1 VRDSGV
7 GFGEG
12 RSPDP
17 LSPRPWLRS
26 PYPLLAL
33 GLAAAA
39 FIAVL
44 LLARPEWAALAFAAL
59 TLAVVAFL
67 GWRWAGVRAAL
78 LQRVAELST
87 IEAAGR
93 AIAEAELDVDEIARL
108 MYESVQQVADASIF
122 HLGLF
127 DGDAYTLRLWIH
139 DGELVPPQ
147 TFQMSPGV
155 GLVNW
160 LRETRQPLLVRDFAR
175 DMDSLP
181 ARPAYVSDDPP
192 RSALFVPLV
201 AGEQVIGTMS
211 AQSFRPGAY
220 GEGERRVLSAMA
232 NQAALALQ
240 KAWIYEQERRRAR
253 QLATIGEVTR
263 QVTATLE
270 LNQLFERV
278 VRLIRSNFGYYH
290 VAIFAA
296 DPARQVITFEAGAS
310 AGDRVVN
317 MDVGWGQGLIG
328 WVAAH
333 GEPVL
338 VNDVS
343 ADARYRAIDALEE
356 TRSELAVPLLLE
368 KELVGVLDVQSDG
381 PAAFGPDD
389 LFILETLGLQVAIA
403 IQVARLYAAEQ
414 QQAWLATALLQ
425 VADAM
430 SQVGE
435 MDAVLTT
442 IVRLTPLLAG
452 VDRCAIL
459 LWEPAVESFRPA
471 QTHGLSQ
478 EQRELFEAMAFP
490 RGSVPALDLV
500 SLDRNPLLVRVE
512 EQRTLLPHSLA
523 GPLNICEVL
532 LLPLLAQGDLL
543 GIMMVDYAGR
553 PHHFDERILNMLGG
567 IANQAAMVLQTARL
581 VQAQQE
587 EAYVSMALLQVAEAV
602 HQSTDLDDTLATI
615 VRITPILLGVE
626 ASAILLWQEEAAA
639 HLPSQQHGLKG
650 PPLEAFRA
658 LRLGRDDPV
667 VAPLLRG
674 AAMVSLQEAGPSSP
688 LTAAMGRD
696 AVLALPLATKGKL
709 VGIMAV
715 DYTGAVAHFTE
726 RWLSIL
732 TGIAGQAALAVE
744 NHRLLQESAEQERIR
759 QELEVAR
766 RIQASFLPDCCPQVP
781 GWELA
786 AVWRSARQVGGD
798 FYDFIPLPA
807 NGPGG
812 AAGAAVGS
820 RRLGLVVA
828 DVADK
833 GVPAALFM
841 ALSRT
846 LMRTV
851 AIDGRPPALA
861 LSRANDLIVADAR
874 TDLFVTLFYAV
885 LDAGSGEVVYA
896 MAGHVPALLVRMGS
910 GQVQELRAPGMA
922 MGILPDV
929 HFEERRVHLNPGDV
943 LVCYTDG
950 VTDAMD
956 GEHRT
961 FGRERLAGVV
971 QAHRHRPAADLALA
985 IEEAV
990 DAFAHG
996 AAQFDDLTLL
1006 IAKCEA
1012 GEPEG

>member
-1 VRDSGV
+1 VRDNGA

-12 RSPDP
+12 RFPDFP
-17 LSPRPWLRS
+17 SPRPWQRF
-26 PYPLLAL
+26 PYLLAL
-33 GLAAAA
+33 GLAAAG
-39 FIAVL
+39 L
-44 LLARPEWAALAFAAL
+44 LIVALFWARPEWAAVALAAL
-59 TLAVVAFL
+59 GLAVVAFL
-67 GWRWAGVRAAL
+67 AWRWARLRAVL
-78 LQRVAELST
+78 LRRVAELSA

-93 AIAEAELDVDEIARL
+93 TIAEAELDVDAIARL
-108 MYESVQQVADASIF
+108 MYESVRQVADATIF

-127 DGDAYTLRLWIH
+127 DGDSYTLRLWMH
-139 DGELVPPQ
+139 GGQEVAPQ

-160 LRETRQPLLVRDFAR
+160 LRQSRRPLLVRDFAR
-175 DMDSLP
+175 EMDSLP

-192 RSALFVPLV
+192 RSGLYVPLI
-201 AGEQVIGTMS
+201 AGEQVVGTMS
-211 AQSFRPGAY
+211 VQSFRPGAY
-220 GEGERRVLSAMA
+220 GEGELRVLSAMA

-240 KAWIYEQERRRAR
+240 KAWVYEQERKRAR
-253 QLATIGEVTR
+253 QLATIGEVSR

-270 LNQLFERV
+270 LNELFERV
-278 VRLIRSNFGYYH
+278 VRLIRTDFGYYY
-290 VAIFAA
+290 VAIFAV
-296 DPARQVITFEAGAS
+296 DLPRQAITFEAGAK
-310 AGDRVVN
+310 AGDRALSV
-317 MDVGWGQGLIG
+317 DVAWGQGLVG

-343 ADARYRAIDALEE
+343 ADHRYRAIDALEE
-356 TRSELAVPLLLE
+356 TRSELAVPLLLDQ
-368 KELVGVLDVQSDG
+368 ELVGVLDVQSDR

-389 LFILETLGLQVAIA
+389 LFILQTLGMQVAIA
-403 IQVARLYAAEQ
+403 IQEARLYAAEQ

-459 LWEPAVESFRPA
+459 LWQPTAESFRSA
-471 QTHGLSQ
+471 QVHGLSP
-478 EQRELFEAMAFP
+478 EQREFFETIVFP

-512 EQRTLLPHSLA
+512 EQPGLLPRSLTEA
-523 GPLNICEVL
+523 LNICEVL
-532 LLPLLAQGDLL
+532 LLPLLAQGELL

-553 PHHFDERILNMLGG
+553 PHHFDERSQSMLAG
-567 IANQAAMVLQTARL
+567 IASQAAMVLHTAHL

-626 ASAILLWQEEAAA
+626 ASAILLWQEEVAAF
-639 HLPSQQHGLKG
+639 LPSQQHGLKAAA
-650 PPLEAFRA
+650 LEAFQA
-658 LRLGRDDPV
+658 LRLDRDDPV
-667 VAPLLRG
+667 IAPLIQG
-674 AAMVSLQEAGPSSP
+674 EAMVSVQGDAPSSP
-688 LTAAMGRD
+688 LTAALGRESI
-696 AVLALPLATKGKL
+696 LALPLSTKGEL
-709 VGIMAV
+709 VGILVVHYA
-715 DYTGAVAHFTE
+715 GATAYFTE

-732 TGIAGQAALAVE
+732 SGIAGQAALAVE
-744 NHRLLQESAEQERIR
+744 NHQLLRESAERERIR

-766 RIQASFLPDCCPQVP
+766 RIQASFLPDCCPPIP
-781 GWELA
+781 GWDLA

-798 FYDFIPLPA
+798 FYDFIPLPP
-807 NGPGG
+807 NGSGEKEG
-812 AAGAAVGS
+812 AQ
-820 RRLGLVVA
+820 RLGLVVA

-846 LMRTV
+846 LVRTV
-851 AIDGRPPALA
+851 AIDGRPPSLA

-885 LDAGSGEVVYA
+885 LDAGSGEVA
-896 MAGHVPALLVRMGS
+896 FATAGHVPALLVRVSS
-910 GQVQELRAPGMA
+910 GEVEELRLPGMA
-922 MGILPDV
+922 MGVLPGI
-929 HFEERRVHLNPGDV
+929 HYEERRVRLEPGDF

-956 GEHRT
+956 GRHET
-961 FGRERLAGVV
+961 FGRERLAAVV
-971 QAHRHRPAADLALA
+971 AAHRHSSAADVARV
-985 IEEAV
+985 IEAAV
-990 DAFAHG
+990 DAFAG
-996 AAQFDDLTLL
+996 SAAQYDDLTLL
-1006 IAKCEA
+1006 VAKREA
-1012 GEPEG
+1012 GYQER

>member
-1 VRDSGV
+1 MRDNGV
-7 GFGEG
+7 SPGEG
-12 RSPDP
+12 RSPDSP
-17 LSPRPWLRS
+17 SPRPWLQS
-26 PYPLLAL
+26 SYPVAL
-33 GLAAAA
+33 GLAAAVL
-39 FIAVL
+39 IVVIL
-44 LLARPEWAALAFAAL
+44 LLARPEWAAPG
-59 TLAVVAFL
+59 LAVLAVATVGFL
-67 GWRWAGVRAAL
+67 AWRWAGVRASL

-93 AIAEAELDVDEIARL
+93 TIAEAELDVDEIARL
-108 MYESVQQVADASIF
+108 MYEGAQRVADATIF

-127 DGDAYTLRLWIH
+127 DGDTYTLRLWMH
-139 DGELVPPQ
+139 DGEPVAPQ

-160 LRETRQPLLVRDFAR
+160 LRETRRPLLVRDFAR
-175 DMDSLP
+175 DMESLP

-192 RSALFVPLV
+192 RSALYVPLV

-211 AQSFRPGAY
+211 VQSFRPGAY
-220 GEGERRVLSAMA
+220 GEGELRVLSAMA

-240 KAWIYEQERRRAR
+240 KARVYEQERKRAR
-253 QLATIGEVTR
+253 QLATIGEVSR

-270 LNQLFERV
+270 LNELFERV
-278 VRLIRSNFGYYH
+278 VRLIRSGFGYYH

-296 DPARQVITFEAGAS
+296 DPAREVITFQAGAG
-310 AGDRVVN
+310 AGDHAVRV
-317 MDVGWGQGLIG
+317 DVAWGQGLVG

-333 GEPVL
+333 GEPVM

-343 ADARYRAIDALEE
+343 ADTRYRAIDALEE

-368 KELVGVLDVQSDG
+368 DELVGVLDVQSDQ

-389 LFILETLGLQVAIA
+389 LFILETLGVQVAIA
-403 IQVARLYAAEQ
+403 IQEARLYAAEQ

-430 SQVGE
+430 GHVDE

-459 LWEPAVESFRPA
+459 LWEPAAESFRPV
-471 QTHGLSQ
+471 QTHGLSP
-478 EQRELFEAMAFP
+478 EQRELFESMAFP

-500 SLDRNPLLVRVE
+500 SLDRNPLLVRAD
-512 EQRTLLPHSLA
+512 EQQALLPLPEA
-523 GPLNICEVL
+523 LNVCEVL
-532 LLPLLAQGDLL
+532 LLPLSAQGELL
-543 GIMMVDYAGR
+543 GVMMVDYAGR
-553 PHHFDERILNMLGG
+553 PHHFDERSINMLGG

-602 HQSTDLDDTLATI
+602 HQSADLDNTLATI
-615 VRITPILLGVE
+615 VRLTPILLGVE
-626 ASAILLWQEEAAA
+626 ASAILLWEEDAAA
-639 HLPSQQHGLKG
+639 YLPSQQHGLRG
-650 PPLEAFRA
+650 EAHEAFQA

-667 VAPLLRG
+667 VVALRAG
-674 AAMVSLQEAGPSSP
+674 EAVVSLQEFASSSP
-688 LTAAMGRD
+688 LAAAFGCE
-696 AVLALPLATKGKL
+696 AVLALPLKTKGEL
-709 VGIMAV
+709 LGLMAV
-715 DYTGAVAHFTE
+715 DYAGATAHFTQ

-732 TGIAGQAALAVE
+732 SGIAGQAALAVE
-744 NHRLLQESAEQERIR
+744 NHRLLEESAEQDRIR

-766 RIQASFLPDCCPQVP
+766 RIQTSFLPDCCPPVP

-807 NGPGG
+807 NGPRDE
-812 AAGAAVGS
+812 AGIQ
-820 RRLGLVVA
+820 RLGLVVA

-846 LMRTV
+846 LVRTV

-861 LSRANDLIVADAR
+861 LGRANDLIVADAR
-874 TDLFVTLFYAV
+874 TDLFVTLFYAI
-885 LDAGSGEVVYA
+885 LDSASSEVAYA
-896 MAGHVPALLVRMGS
+896 TAGHVPALLVRGAS
-910 GQVQELRAPGMA
+910 GQVEQLRAPGMA
-922 MGILPDV
+922 MGVLPDV
-929 HFEERRVHLNPGDV
+929 VFEERRVQVEPGDL
-943 LVCYTDG
+943 LVFYTDG

-956 GEHRT
+956 DGHRP
-961 FGRERLAGVV
+961 FGRDRLAEIVR
-971 QAHRHRPAADLALA
+971 AHRHRPAVDVAAA

-990 DAFAHG
+990 DSFAG
-996 AAQFDDLTLL
+996 AAAQYDDLTLL
-1006 IAKCEA
+1006 IARRQPA
-1012 GEPEG
+1012 TG

>member
-1 VRDSGV
+1 MRDNGV
-7 GFGEG
+7 SPGEG
-12 RSPDP
+12 RSPDSP
-17 LSPRPWLRS
+17 SPRPWLQS
-26 PYPLLAL
+26 PYPVAL
-33 GLAAAA
+33 GLAAAVVLVV
-39 FIAVL
+39 VL
-44 LLARPEWAALAFAAL
+44 LLAQPEWAAPALAV
-59 TLAVVAFL
+59 LAVVAVGFL
-67 GWRWAGVRAAL
+67 AWRWAGVRASL

-93 AIAEAELDVDEIARL
+93 TIAEAELDVDEIARL
-108 MYESVQQVADASIF
+108 MYEGAQRVADATIF

-127 DGDAYTLRLWIH
+127 EGDTYTLRLWMH
-139 DGELVPPQ
+139 DGEPVAPQ

-160 LRETRQPLLVRDFAR
+160 LRETKRPLLIRDFAR
-175 DMDSLP
+175 DMESLP

-192 RSALFVPLV
+192 RSALYVPLV

-211 AQSFRPGAY
+211 VQSFRPGAY
-220 GEGERRVLSAMA
+220 GEGELRVLSAMA

-240 KAWIYEQERRRAR
+240 KARVYEQERKRAR
-253 QLATIGEVTR
+253 QLATIGEVSR

-270 LNQLFERV
+270 LNELFERV
-278 VRLIRSNFGYYH
+278 VRLIRSGFGYYH

-296 DPARQVITFEAGAS
+296 DPAREAITFQAGAG
-310 AGDRVVN
+310 AGDHAVRV
-317 MDVGWGQGLIG
+317 DVAWGQGLVG

-333 GEPVL
+333 GEPVM

-343 ADARYRAIDALEE
+343 ADTRYRAIDALEE

-368 KELVGVLDVQSDG
+368 NELVGVLDVQSDQD
-381 PAAFGPDD
+381 AAFGPDD
-389 LFILETLGLQVAIA
+389 LFILETLGVQVAIA
-403 IQVARLYAAEQ
+403 IQEARLYAAEQ

-430 SQVGE
+430 GQVDE

-459 LWEPAVESFRPA
+459 LWEPAAESFRPA
-471 QTHGLSQ
+471 QTHGLSP
-478 EQRELFEAMAFP
+478 EQRELFESMAFP

-500 SLDRNPLLVRVE
+500 SMDRNPLLVRAD
-512 EQRTLLPHSLA
+512 EQQALLPLPEA
-523 GPLNICEVL
+523 LNACEVL
-532 LLPLLAQGDLL
+532 LLPLSAQGELL
-543 GIMMVDYAGR
+543 GVMMVDYAGR
-553 PHHFDERILNMLGG
+553 THHFDERSINMLSG

-581 VQAQQE
+581 VQSQQE

-602 HQSTDLDDTLATI
+602 HQSTDLDNTLATI
-615 VRITPILLGVE
+615 VRLTPILLGVE
-626 ASAILLWQEEAAA
+626 ASAILLWEEDAAA
-639 HLPSQQHGLKG
+639 YLPSQQHGLRG
-650 PPLEAFRA
+650 EAHEAFQA

-667 VAPLLRG
+667 VVPLLAG
-674 AAMVSLQEAGPSSP
+674 ESMVSLQEIASSSP
-688 LTAAMGRD
+688 LAAALGRE
-696 AVLALPLATKGKL
+696 AVLALPLKTKGEL
-709 VGIMAV
+709 LGLMAV
-715 DYTGAVAHFTE
+715 DYAGATAHFTQ

-732 TGIAGQAALAVE
+732 SGIAGQAALAVE
-744 NHRLLQESAEQERIR
+744 NHRLLEESAEQDRIR

-766 RIQASFLPDCCPQVP
+766 RIQTSFLPDCCPPVP

-807 NGPGG
+807 NGPRDG
-812 AAGAAVGS
+812 AGS
-820 RRLGLVVA
+820 QRLGLVVA

-846 LMRTV
+846 LVRTV

-861 LSRANDLIVADAR
+861 LARANDLIVADAR
-874 TDLFVTLFYAV
+874 TDLFVTLFYAI
-885 LDAGSGEVVYA
+885 LDSASSEVAYA
-896 MAGHVPALLVRMGS
+896 TAGHVPALLVRAAS
-910 GQVQELRAPGMA
+910 GQVEQLRAPGMA
-922 MGILPDV
+922 MGVLPDV
-929 HFEERRVHLNPGDV
+929 VFEERRVQVEPGDL
-943 LVCYTDG
+943 LVIYTDG

-956 GEHRT
+956 GGHRT
-961 FGRERLAGVV
+961 FGRDRLAEIVR
-971 QAHRHRPAADLALA
+971 AHRHQPAGDVAQA

-990 DAFAHG
+990 DSFAG
-996 AAQFDDLTLL
+996 AAAQYDDLTLL
-1006 IAKCEA
+1006 IAKRRPA
-1012 GEPEG
+1012 TG

>member
-1 VRDSGV
+1 MRDNGV
-7 GFGEG
+7 SPGEG
-12 RSPDP
+12 RSPDSP
-17 LSPRPWLRS
+17 SPRPWLQS
-26 PYPLLAL
+26 PYPVAL
-33 GLAAAA
+33 GLAAAVVLVV
-39 FIAVL
+39 VL
-44 LLARPEWAALAFAAL
+44 LLAQPEWAASALAV
-59 TLAVVAFL
+59 LAVVAVGFL
-67 GWRWAGVRAAL
+67 AWRWAGVRASL

-93 AIAEAELDVDEIARL
+93 TIAEAELDVDEIARL
-108 MYESVQQVADASIF
+108 MYEGAQRVADATIF

-127 DGDAYTLRLWIH
+127 EGDTYTLRLWMH
-139 DGELVPPQ
+139 DGEPVAPQ

-160 LRETRQPLLVRDFAR
+160 LRETKRPLLVRDFAR
-175 DMDSLP
+175 DMESLP

-192 RSALFVPLV
+192 RSALYVPLV

-211 AQSFRPGAY
+211 VQSFRPGAY
-220 GEGERRVLSAMA
+220 GEGELRVLSAMA

-240 KAWIYEQERRRAR
+240 KARVYEQERKRAR
-253 QLATIGEVTR
+253 QLATIGEVSR

-270 LNQLFERV
+270 LNELFERV
-278 VRLIRSNFGYYH
+278 VRLIRSGFGYYH

-296 DPARQVITFEAGAS
+296 DPAREAITFQAGAG
-310 AGDRVVN
+310 AGDHAVRV
-317 MDVGWGQGLIG
+317 DVAWGQGLVG

-333 GEPVL
+333 GEPVM

-343 ADARYRAIDALEE
+343 ADTRYRAIDALEE

-368 KELVGVLDVQSDG
+368 DELVGVLDVQSDQD
-381 PAAFGPDD
+381 AAFGPDD
-389 LFILETLGLQVAIA
+389 LFILETLGVQVAIA
-403 IQVARLYAAEQ
+403 IQEARLYAAEQ

-430 SQVGE
+430 GQVDE

-459 LWEPAVESFRPA
+459 LWEPAAESFRPA
-471 QTHGLSQ
+471 QTHGLSP
-478 EQRELFEAMAFP
+478 EQRELFESMAFP

-500 SLDRNPLLVRVE
+500 SMDRNPLLVRAD
-512 EQRTLLPHSLA
+512 EQQALLPLPEA
-523 GPLNICEVL
+523 LNACEVL
-532 LLPLLAQGDLL
+532 LLPLLAQGELL
-543 GIMMVDYAGR
+543 GVMMVDYAGR
-553 PHHFDERILNMLGG
+553 THHFDERSINMLSG

-581 VQAQQE
+581 VQSQQE

-602 HQSTDLDDTLATI
+602 HQSTDLDNTLATI
-615 VRITPILLGVE
+615 VRLTPILLGVE
-626 ASAILLWQEEAAA
+626 ASAILLWEEDAAA
-639 HLPSQQHGLKG
+639 YLPSQQHGLRG
-650 PPLEAFRA
+650 EAHEAFQA

-667 VAPLLRG
+667 VVPLLAG
-674 AAMVSLQEAGPSSP
+674 ESMVSLQEIASSSP
-688 LTAAMGRD
+688 LAAALGRE
-696 AVLALPLATKGKL
+696 AVLALPLKTKGEL
-709 VGIMAV
+709 LGLMAV
-715 DYTGAVAHFTE
+715 DYAGATAHFTQ

-732 TGIAGQAALAVE
+732 SGIAGQAALAVE
-744 NHRLLQESAEQERIR
+744 NHRLLEESAEQDRIR

-766 RIQASFLPDCCPQVP
+766 RIQTSFLPDCCPPVP

-807 NGPGG
+807 NGPRDE
-812 AAGAAVGS
+812 AGS
-820 RRLGLVVA
+820 QRLGLVVA

-846 LMRTV
+846 LVRTV

-861 LSRANDLIVADAR
+861 LARANDLIVADAR
-874 TDLFVTLFYAV
+874 TDLFVTLFYAI
-885 LDAGSGEVVYA
+885 LDSASSEVAYA
-896 MAGHVPALLVRMGS
+896 TAGHVPALLVRAAS
-910 GQVQELRAPGMA
+910 GQVEQLRAPGMA
-922 MGILPDV
+922 MGVLPDV
-929 HFEERRVHLNPGDV
+929 VFEERRVQVEPGDL
-943 LVCYTDG
+943 LVIYTDG

-956 GEHRT
+956 GGHRT
-961 FGRERLAGVV
+961 FGRDRLAEIVR
-971 QAHRHRPAADLALA
+971 AHRHQPAGDVAQA

-990 DAFAHG
+990 DSFAG
-996 AAQFDDLTLL
+996 AAAQYDDLTLL
-1006 IAKCEA
+1006 IAKRRPA
-1012 GEPEG
+1012 TG

>member
-1 VRDSGV
+1 MRDSRADLGDAS
-7 GFGEG
+7 
-12 RSPDP
+12 SPIP
-17 LSPRPWLRS
+17 SSPRPRWRS
-26 PYPLLAL
+26 PYLLAL
-33 GLAAAA
+33 GLAGAGVVVVVA
-39 FIAVL
+39 L
-44 LLARPEWAALAFAAL
+44 LAARPEWGALALAG
-59 TLAVVAFL
+59 LAVAAVAFVV
-67 GWRWAGVRAAL
+67 WRWAGVRAAL
-78 LQRVAELST
+78 VRRVAELSA

-93 AIAEAELDVDEIARL
+93 TIAEAELDVDEIARL
-108 MYESVQQVADASIF
+108 MYESVRSVADATIF

-127 DGDAYTLRLWIH
+127 DGDAYTLRLWIRE
-139 DGELVPPQ
+139 GESLPPQ
-147 TFQMSPGV
+147 TFQMSQGV

-160 LRETRQPLLVRDFAR
+160 LRSTRQPLLVRDFVR

-181 ARPAYVSDDPP
+181 ARPAYISDDPP
-192 RSALFVPLV
+192 RSALYVPLV
-201 AGEQVIGTMS
+201 AGERVVGTMS
-211 AQSFRPGAY
+211 VQSFRRGAY
-220 GEGERRVLSAMA
+220 GEGELRVLSAMA

-240 KAWIYEQERRRAR
+240 KAWVYEHERRRAR
-253 QLATIGEVTR
+253 QLATIGEVSR

-270 LNQLFERV
+270 LNELFERV
-278 VRLIRSNFGYYH
+278 VQLIRTDFGYYY
-290 VAIFAA
+290 VAIFTA
-296 DPARQVITFEAGAS
+296 DAGREVITFEAGAI
-310 AGDRVVN
+310 AGGQAVSVDVAW
-317 MDVGWGQGLIG
+317 DQGLVGWA
-328 WVAAH
+328 AAH
-333 GEPVL
+333 SEPVL

-343 ADARYRAIDALEE
+343 ADARYRTIDALAE

-368 KELVGVLDVQSDG
+368 EELVGVLDVQSNRA
-381 PAAFGPDD
+381 AAFGPDD

-414 QQAWLATALLQ
+414 QQAWLSTALLQ

-442 IVRLTPLLAG
+442 IVRLTPILAG

-459 LWEPAVESFRPA
+459 LWEPVAESFRPA
-471 QTHGLSQ
+471 QVYGLSP

-490 RGSVPALDLV
+490 RGSLPALDLV
-500 SLDRNPLLVRVE
+500 SLDRNPLLVRAE
-512 EQRTLLPHSLA
+512 EQQALLPLSLA
-523 GPLNICEVL
+523 QTLDICEVL
-532 LLPLLAQGDLL
+532 LLPLQAQGELL

-553 PHHFDERILNMLGG
+553 SHHFDERSVNMLGG

-602 HQSTDLDDTLATI
+602 HGSTALDDTLATI

-626 ASAILLWQEEAAA
+626 ASAIFLWEAAA
-639 HLPSQQHGLKG
+639 GAAVPAQQYGLKG
-650 PPLEAFRA
+650 PDVEAFRA

-667 VAPLLRG
+667 VAALLQG
-674 AAMVSLQEAGPSSP
+674 EAMVSLDATGPSS
-688 LTAAMGRD
+688 LLAAAVGRE
-696 AVLALPLATKGKL
+696 AVLALPLSTKGEL

-715 DYTGAVAHFTE
+715 DYAGSTDRFTE

-732 TGIAGQAALAVE
+732 SGIAGQAALAVE
-744 NHRLLQESAEQERIR
+744 NHRLLRESAEQERIR

-766 RIQASFLPDCCPQVP
+766 RIQASFLPDCCPPIP

-798 FYDFIPLPA
+798 FYDFIPLPPD
-807 NGPGG
+807 GVGE
-812 AAGAAVGS
+812 AGS
-820 RRLGLVVA
+820 QRLGLVVA

-885 LDAGSGEVVYA
+885 LDAPSGDVAYA
-896 MAGHVPALLVRMGS
+896 TAGHVPALLVRAGS
-910 GQVQELRAPGMA
+910 GRVQELRAPGMA
-922 MGILPDV
+922 MGVLPDV
-929 HFEERRVHLNPGDV
+929 SFEERRVHLEPGDV

-956 GEHRT
+956 GGHQA
-961 FGRERLAGVV
+961 FGRDRLRAVV
-971 QAHRHRPAADLALA
+971 QAQHHLAAVDLARA

-990 DAFAHG
+990 DAFAG
-996 AAQFDDLTLL
+996 GTAQFDDLTLL
-1006 IAKCEA
+1006 IAKRA
-1012 GEPEG
+1012 VKDPGG

>member
-1 VRDSGV
+1 VRDNGA

-12 RSPDP
+12 RSPEP
-17 LSPRPWLRS
+17 PSPGSWLRS
-26 PYPLLAL
+26 PYLLVLVLAL
-33 GLAAAA
+33 AGAAVVVV
-39 FIAVL
+39 VL
-44 LLARPEWAALAFAAL
+44 LVARPEWAALA
-59 TLAVVAFL
+59 LAVLAVGAVAFL
-67 GWRWAGVRAAL
+67 AWRWAGDRAAL
-78 LQRVAELST
+78 MQRVAELST
-87 IEAAGR
+87 IEVAGR
-93 AIAEAELDVDEIARL
+93 TIAEAELDVDDIARL
-108 MYESVQQVADASIF
+108 MYEGARQVADATIF

-127 DGDAYTLRLWIH
+127 DGESYTLRLWVQ
-139 DGELVPPQ
+139 DGKPLPPQ
-147 TFQMSPGV
+147 TYQMSPGV

-160 LRETRQPLLVRDFAR
+160 LRETRRPLLVRDFAR

-181 ARPAYVSDDPP
+181 ARPVYISDDPP
-192 RSALFVPLV
+192 RSALYVPLV

-211 AQSFRPGAY
+211 VQSFRPGAY
-220 GEGERRVLSAMA
+220 GEGDLRVLSAMA

-240 KAWIYEQERRRAR
+240 KARVYQQERKRAR
-253 QLATIGEVTR
+253 QLATIAEVTR

-270 LNQLFERV
+270 LNELFERV
-278 VRLIRSNFGYYH
+278 VRLIRSDFGYYY

-296 DPARQVITFEAGAS
+296 HPARQVITFEAGAS
-310 AGDRVVN
+310 AGEGAVH
-317 MDVGWGQGLIG
+317 MDVAWGQGLIG

-333 GEPVL
+333 AEAVL
-338 VNDVS
+338 VNDVL
-343 ADARYRAIDALEE
+343 ADDRYRPFDALEE
-356 TRSELAVPLLLE
+356 TRSELAVPLLLDG
-368 KELVGVLDVQSDG
+368 ELVGVLDVQSDR

-389 LFILETLGLQVAIA
+389 LFILETLGRQVAIA
-403 IQVARLYAAEQ
+403 IQEARLYAAEQ

-430 SQVGE
+430 SEVAD

-452 VDRCAIL
+452 VDRCIIL
-459 LWEPAVESFRPA
+459 LWEPVAESFRPA
-471 QTHGLSQ
+471 QAHGLSP
-478 EQRELFEAMAFP
+478 EQREALEAMVFA

-500 SLDRNPLLVRVE
+500 SLDRNPLLVQVE
-512 EQRTLLPHSLA
+512 EQQALLPPSLTDA
-523 GPLNICEVL
+523 LDICDVL
-532 LLPLLAQGDLL
+532 LLPLLAQGELL

-553 PHHFDERILNMLGG
+553 VHHFDERLTNMLGG

-602 HQSTDLDDTLATI
+602 HGSTDLDDTLATI

-626 ASAILLWQEEAAA
+626 ASAIFLWQEEGAAY
-639 HLPSQQHGLKG
+639 LPSQQHGLRG
-650 PPLEAFRA
+650 PALEAFQA

-667 VAPLLRG
+667 IVPLLHG
-674 AAMVSLQEAGPSSP
+674 EPMVSLQEAGPSSP
-688 LTAAMGRD
+688 LAMALGRE
-696 AVLALPLATKGKL
+696 AILALPLASKGEL
-709 VGIMAV
+709 LGIMAV
-715 DYTGAVAHFTE
+715 DYAGATAYFTQ
-726 RWLSIL
+726 RWLNIL
-732 TGIAGQAALAVE
+732 SGIAGQAALAVE
-744 NHRLLQESAEQERIR
+744 NHRLLQESAEQERML

-766 RIQASFLPDCCPQVP
+766 RIQASFLPDCCPAVP
-781 GWELA
+781 GWDLA

-807 NGPGG
+807 AEPQGESDGP
-812 AAGAAVGS
+812 
-820 RRLGLVVA
+820 RLGLVVA

-846 LMRTV
+846 LVRTV

-885 LDAGSGEVVYA
+885 LHSGSGHVAYA
-896 MAGHVPALLVRMGS
+896 TAGHVPALLVRGDS
-910 GQVQELRAPGMA
+910 GQAEELRAPGMA
-922 MGILPDV
+922 MGVLPDV
-929 HFEERRVHLNPGDV
+929 HFEERRVHLDPGDL
-943 LVCYTDG
+943 LVVYTDG

-956 GEHRT
+956 GGHRT
-961 FGRERLAGVV
+961 FGRERLAAVV
-971 QAHRHRPAADLALA
+971 QAHRHRPATDVARA

-990 DAFAHG
+990 DAFAGG

-1006 IAKCEA
+1006 VARRAIEERPA
-1012 GEPEG
+1012 